1 MTDAADAPLT
11 SKRLVGNGDHISL
24 IAEEFGFA
32 RFETILEAQENA
44 SLRSARTN
52 PHQLVPDD
60 LLFIPDR
67 ESHAADVPIDATSRV
82 VIQRQRLFLRVK
94 VVDLFGAPVAS
105 ASGRLETETVT
116 IRVATDSEGLLH
128 VQIPR
133 NTKQAELRIN
143 DLVFTILV
151 GSLQPES
158 FSEGIRARLINL
170 GCWAGQPQV
179 DDAGN
184 EGEFKL
190 GVELIQDELGLP
202 VDGQLSPSLVEKLR
216 TKHGQ

>member
-1 MTDAADAPLT
+1 MNDAADAPVPI
-11 SKRLVGNGDHISL
+11 KRLVGNGEHISL

-32 RFETILEAQENA
+32 RFESILEAQENA

-60 LLFIPDR
+60 LLVIPDR
-67 ESHAADVPIDATSRV
+67 ESHAVDVPIDATSRI
-82 VIQRQRLFLRVK
+82 VIQRQRLFLRIK
-94 VVDLFGAPVAS
+94 VLDLFGEPVAS
-105 ASGRLETETVT
+105 AGGRLETETVT

-158 FSEGIRARLINL
+158 FTEGIRARLINL
-170 GCWAGQPQV
+170 GCWAGQPQI
-179 DDAGN
+179 DDVGT
-184 EGEFKL
+184 EGEFAL
-190 GVELIQDELGLP
+190 GIELMQDELGLP
-202 VDGQLSPSLVEKLR
+202 VDGLVSSSFANQLLS
-216 TKHGQ
+216 KHGQ